1 MKRLAAVRRESPLRE
16 SCDAR
21 QDLVGRFR
29 PHERAGGGVVLVEK
43 LPRRGVDDENP
54 GAACW
59 SRQLEAERMLRSL
72 RNNRNGVTNDATDRL
87 AEMMRLRLT
96 TWNGEMVGA
105 ILDRAESDSAAWTAL
120 TQAAELRAFA
130 LTQED
135 RDAALEEARDRYE
148 AALAPVEEI
157 NMEITAAM
165 AVIEKRIDEL
175 TSSSRRE

>member
-1 MKRLAAVRRESPLRE
+1 MLARISSADFVHTNGRAAVLCWSRNSRDAESTMRT
-16 SCDAR
+16 
-21 QDLVGRFR
+21 Q
-29 PHERAGGGVVLVEK
+29 
-43 LPRRGVDDENP
+43 